1 MREGE
6 RQLEVNES
14 EAWAEA
20 GNKNASR
27 KLQFNWNGVDRKVRE
42 EEVMAGQ
49 AAQHLRNWPRQVQLC
64 RTPATGW
71 RRINWSGNTL
81 TLTLTSTMTMTI
93 MMMI

>member
-42 EEVMAGQ
+42 EEVMAGGMQ
-49 AAQHLRNWPRQVQLC
+49 RSTYEIGQDKCNYVARPQLVGAAS
-64 RTPATGW
+64 TGAET
-71 RRINWSGNTL
+71 R
-81 TLTLTSTMTMTI
+81 
-93 MMMI
+93 